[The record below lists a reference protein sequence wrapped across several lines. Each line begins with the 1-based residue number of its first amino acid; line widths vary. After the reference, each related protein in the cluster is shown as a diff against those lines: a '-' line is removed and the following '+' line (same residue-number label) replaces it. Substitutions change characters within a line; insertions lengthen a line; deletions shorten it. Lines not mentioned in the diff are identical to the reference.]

1 MNLHLPRP
9 LANTLAVRLRLLIIG
24 EERVMT
30 TRQLVGSGL
39 CIVLAAAC
47 AADEVDEIDDAGLAA
62 VTETAEI
69 ATELIAPIRATST
82 VMVEFGNIGAERAE
96 REDVRQFAATL
107 ATDHRAVVQALD
119 SAAAVRG
126 VSTDPTAAAAEL
138 ANSVRMAHAGLTSLE
153 GSEFDLTFIRAQV
166 ESHRQ
171 FLDRIELE
179 LVPAATSPE
188 MQIMLSDVRA
198 MEAAHLTRAR
208 QILASILG
216 QTTEPGTGSPQGE
229 TPTAP
234 PLGQPPPGG
243 PPLNR

>member
-1 MNLHLPRP
+1 
-9 LANTLAVRLRLLIIG
+9 LLIIG

-30 TRQLVGSGL
+30 TRQLIGSGL
-39 CIVLAAAC
+39 CILLAAAC
-47 AADEVDEIDDAGLAA
+47 GADEVDEIDEAALAA
-62 VTETAEI
+62 GTETAEI
-69 ATELIAPIRATST
+69 AMDLIAPIRATSA
-82 VMVEFGNIGAERAE
+82 VMVEFGNIGAERSE
-96 REDVRQFAATL
+96 REDVRQLAATV
-107 ATDHRAVVQALD
+107 ATDHRAVVQVLD
-119 SAAAVRG
+119 SVAAVRG

-138 ANSVRMAHAGLTSLE
+138 ANSVRMAHAGLAALE

-179 LVPAATSPE
+179 LVPAATSSE

-216 QTTEPGTGSPQGE
+216 QATEPATGSL
-229 TPTAP
+229 PTAP
-234 PLGQPPPGG
+234 PPGPPPPGG
-243 PPLNR
+243 PPLD